1 MSSDTAGVYIESVL
15 GREVLDSRGNPTVEA
30 EVILSNGIV
39 GRALVPSG
47 ASTGSHEAVELRDRD
62 SKRFGGNG
70 VLQAVSNVNTVLGG
84 NLAGRSPFL
93 QKALDQFMVGLDHTE
108 NKGELGANAI
118 LAVSLA
124 VAHAAAA
131 AQGVSL
137 WRYVALQSI
146 DEAGPASPLQGSAPQ
161 ASDLQASG
169 LKVSLPVPMFNILNG
184 GRHASN
190 SADIQE
196 FMVVPVGVATFS
208 DALRAGAE
216 IYHSLRS
223 LLRAAGHS
231 LNVGDEGGYVPSL
244 SSNREALEMV
254 LMAVENAGYHP
265 GTDVFLGL
273 DVAATEFYD
282 TASGNYVLERE
293 GITLDSGGL
302 IDLYESWT
310 SQYPILSIEDGLSE
324 DDWDGWKELRRRL
337 GSTVQL
343 VGDDLLVTN
352 IDRIDRSIREQ
363 ASNAVLLKPN
373 QIGTLTET
381 KAALDT
387 ARAAAWGAV
396 MSHRSGETE
405 DTTIA
410 DLAVGWDVRQIK
422 TGAPARSERV
432 AKYNRLL
439 RIEAELGKEA
449 VYAGTSAFEYLG
461 RLL

>member
-1 MSSDTAGVYIESVL
+1 MSSASSITVSSVQ

-30 EVILSNGIV
+30 EVRLSSGLTAH
-39 GRALVPSG
+39 ALVPSG
-47 ASTGSHEAVELRDRD
+47 ASTGSHEAVELRDD
-62 SKRFGGNG
+62 DPASFGGRG
-70 VLQAVSNVNTVLGG
+70 VRQAVANVNEVISPWI
-84 NLAGRSPFL
+84 AGRSPVE
-93 QKALDQFMVGLDHTE
+93 QRAIDEGMCALDGTA
-108 NKGELGANAI
+108 NKGRLGANAV

-124 VAHAAAA
+124 VAHAAAGSK
-131 AQGVSL
+131 GVSL
-137 WRYVALQSI
+137 WRYLA
-146 DEAGPASPLQGSAPQ
+146 DNGP
-161 ASDLQASG
+161 
-169 LKVSLPVPMFNILNG
+169 VSLPVPMFNILNG

-196 FMVVPVGVATFS
+196 FMVLPVGVATFS

-216 IYHSLRS
+216 IYQSLRS
-223 LLRAAGHS
+223 LLRADGHN
-231 LNVGDEGGYVPSL
+231 LNVGDEGGFAPSL
-244 SSNREALEMV
+244 PSNRDALEVV
-254 LMAVENAGYHP
+254 LKAVETAGYSP
-265 GTDVFLGL
+265 GRDVYLGL

-282 TASGNYVLERE
+282 ESSGKYVLERE
-293 GITLDSGGL
+293 GVSLDAGEL
-302 IDLYESWT
+302 IDLYANWAE
-310 SQYPILSIEDGLSE
+310 QYPIISIEDGLSE
-324 DDWDGWKELRRRL
+324 DDWEGWTAMRGRL

-352 IDRIDRSIREQ
+352 ITRINRAIREQ

-381 KAALDT
+381 RAALDT
-387 ARAAAWGAV
+387 ARSAGWGAV

-439 RIEAELGKEA
+439 RIEAELGDAA
-449 VYAGTSAFEYLG
+449 VYAGKSAFEYLG
-461 RLL
+461 RGL

>member
-1 MSSDTAGVYIESVL
+1 MSTDLSGIFIETVV
-15 GREVLDSRGNPTVEA
+15 GREALDSRGNPTVEA
-30 EVILSNGIV
+30 EVLLSNGV
-39 GRALVPSG
+39 TGRALVPSG

-62 SKRFGGNG
+62 AQRFGGNG

-84 NLAGRSPFL
+84 YLARRSPFF
-93 QKALDQFMVGLDHTE
+93 QEALDQFMVGLDHTD

-131 AQGVSL
+131 AKGVSL
-137 WRYVALQSI
+137 WRHLA
-146 DEAGPASPLQGSAPQ
+146 DDGPAGPLQ
-161 ASDLQASG
+161 
-169 LKVSLPVPMFNILNG
+169 VSLPVPMFNILNG

-196 FMVVPVGVATFS
+196 FMVLPVGMATFS

-216 IYHSLRS
+216 IYQSLRF
-223 LLRAAGHS
+223 LLRAGGHS
-231 LNVGDEGGYVPSL
+231 LNVGDEGGFAPSL
-244 SSNREALEMV
+244 SSNREALEIV
-254 LMAVENAGYHP
+254 LLAVENAGYHP
-265 GTDVFLGL
+265 GSDVFIGL
-273 DVAATEFYD
+273 DVAATELYD
-282 TASGNYVLERE
+282 AASDKYVLQRE
-293 GITLDSGGL
+293 GVSLDSHDL
-302 IDLYESWT
+302 IDLYENWT

-324 DDWDGWKELRRRL
+324 DDWDGWKELRKRL
-337 GSTVQL
+337 GSRVQL

-352 IDRIDRSIREQ
+352 ITRINRSIQER
-363 ASNAVLLKPN
+363 ASNSVLLKPN

-387 ARAAAWGAV
+387 ARDAGWGAV

-439 RIEAELGKEA
+439 RIEAELGEVDA
-449 VYAGTSAFEYLG
+449 VYAGKDG
-461 RLL
+461 IRLPGKRSL